1 MGTGEPQPSRK
12 AAKVPL
18 LIRDWGLGGYGIMKK
33 LLYLVIF
40 SLLGLPIFSASLEE
54 FIDQE
59 LAASIKAA
67 AEPVTELQMKNPN
80 PRLMPKHEELQRFVR
95 ETLRSLEPN
104 ILVETL
110 SLYRRP
116 QSSRQTTDTTG
127 WSCDEQTGLFNQLLA
142 ISTLTGIQYYSES
155 RKAMRIFYESSTVID
170 DPVRKKSMPD
180 PTFAICPDSLTLY
193 ARQKDLTFGDNIYR
207 FEYHTGAD
215 IIFFSQENLS
225 SMNLGIIPAIGKN
238 KFRTVMAVIDAED
251 TLLLYSA
258 AMAKTASVPGMG
270 DRIGSSFTNRVKAIL
285 KWFVGRA
292 DKVFG

>member
-1 MGTGEPQPSRK
+1 VAQNK
-12 AAKVPL
+12 YFL
-18 LIRDWGLGGYGIMKK
+18 FIF
-33 LLYLVIF
+33 IF
-40 SLLGLPIFSASLEE
+40 SMLALPVFSASLEE
-54 FIDQE
+54 LVDQGM
-59 LAASIKAA
+59 AASLRTAS
-67 AEPVTELQMKNPN
+67 EPITDLQMKNPD
-80 PRLMPKHEELQRFVR
+80 PRLIPRHVELQSFVR

-110 SLYRRP
+110 SLYKWP
-116 QSSRQTTDTTG
+116 QSSRQTSDSTG
-127 WSCDEQTGLFNQLLA
+127 WSRDDQAGLFNQLLA

-170 DPVRKKSMPD
+170 DPARKNPMPD
-180 PTFAICPDSLTLY
+180 PTFTVCPDSFALY

-225 SMNLGIIPAIGKN
+225 SMNLSIIRAIGKN
-238 KFRTVMAVIDAED
+238 KFRTVLAIIDAGD
-251 TLLLYSA
+251 SLLIYTA

-270 DRIGSSFTNRVKAIL
+270 DRIGASFTNRVKAIL

-292 DKVFG
+292 DGLFG